1 MAVMMFVSSYLQEG
15 SLLKCDYFVIFV
27 KRFQLLSFLHTLC
40 QVYLLFEQKTADCQ
54 VVDTSLIPARSLSTS
69 GNSEWARFSLA
80 CAIPGTFRN
89 FAARTPVY
97 VNSYFNITVK
107 NWIARGSI
115 V

>member
-1 MAVMMFVSSYLQEG
+1 MAVMMFVSSYVQEG
-15 SLLKCDYFVIFV
+15 SLLKYDYFVIFV
-27 KRFQLLSFLHTLC
+27 KRFQLLSLDTTHTLPGLFIILNKK
-40 QVYLLFEQKTADCQ
+40 QPTVRLL
-54 VVDTSLIPARSLSTS
+54 ISTS
-69 GNSEWARFSLA
+69 GNSEWTWFSLA

-89 FAARTPVY
+89 FVARAPIY